1 MLLEALVLFEV
12 FLLAIGSGVAAGL
25 ILRAEVPVR
34 WLLCAG
40 MAGVVLEPILHTDFG
55 PHVFHHSL
63 LASVAAAAFVIV
75 VARAANAIFQTWHH
89 QFRRS

>member
-40 MAGVVLEPILHTDFG
+40 MVGVVLEPILHTDFG

-75 VARAANAIFQTWHH
+75 VARAANAILQTWHH

>member
-40 MAGVVLEPILHTDFG
+40 MVGVVLEPILHTDFG
-55 PHVFHHSL
+55 PHVFTIRYLPRSPQRPLSL
-63 LASVAAAAFVIV
+63 
-75 VARAANAIFQTWHH
+75 
-89 QFRRS
+89 

>member
-1 MLLEALVLFEV
+1 MV
-12 FLLAIGSGVAAGL
+12 
-25 ILRAEVPVR
+25 
-34 WLLCAG
+34 
-40 MAGVVLEPILHTDFG
+40 GVVLEPILHTDFG

-75 VARAANAIFQTWHH
+75 VARAANAIRQTWDH

>member
-1 MLLEALVLFEV
+1 MWLEVVVLFEV
-12 FLLAIGSGVAAGL
+12 FLLAIGSGIAAGL
-25 ILRAEVPVR
+25 ILRAEVPIL

-40 MAGVVLEPILHTDFG
+40 MVGVVLEPILHTDFG

-75 VARAANAIFQTWHH
+75 VARAANAIRQTWHH